1 MSRKRSERSGG
12 LSPFLYHHL
21 QEARAAIAGIW
32 FSPLTSLMTIAVIAI
47 SLAVPATFYVVLKN
61 AELVSSHWQ
70 GGTQIT
76 LYLRQNLPD
85 ADSTALVA
93 RFKQQPGVAEVRYI
107 SPEQGLADFSR
118 LSGFTDALS
127 YLENNPL
134 PPVIEVTPTAEQ
146 RTPEGAKALLAT
158 LSADPAVEQ
167 GKLDMQWLER
177 LQGIISLLR
186 HTIQGVAALL
196 ILGLVLTI
204 ANTLRLNIVSHR
216 AEIEVMKLVGAT
228 NGFIYRPYL
237 YLGMWFGL
245 MGGLLAWWLCEVLLL
260 WSEHQVRLLAELY
273 DSPFRLQGLSA
284 AETLYLLAA
293 SMLLGVLAAWFSV
306 YRHIREIEPS

>member
-1 MSRKRSERSGG
+1 MSRKRTERDGG
-12 LSPFLYHHL
+12 IPLFLYHHL

-61 AELVSSHWQ
+61 AELVSAHWQ

-76 LYLRQNLPD
+76 LYLRQNLSD
-85 ADSTALVA
+85 ADSSALVE
-93 RFKQQPGVAEVRYI
+93 RFKQQAGVAEVRYI
-107 SPEQGLADFSR
+107 SPAQGLADFSR

-146 RTPEGAKALLAT
+146 RTPEGANALLAT
-158 LSADPAVEQ
+158 LSSDPAVEQ

-186 HTIQGVAALL
+186 HSIQGVAALL

-228 NGFIYRPYL
+228 NSFIYRPYL

-284 AETLYLLAA
+284 GETLLLLAA